1 MKSLFTFKNV
11 PAKGRFK
18 PSFYFILTCFLL
30 LSSLTAFA
38 QNYRVSG
45 LVTQQNSEPLAGVS
59 IQLKHSETWTQT
71 DINGH
76 YALDLPQGTHTLEIR
91 YLTAKPIEK
100 TFELTADLVLN
111 IVINETAEVLDEVL
125 VNAVRVGSSSPITH
139 SNISKEDLEKRNL
152 GQDIPMLLNFL
163 PSVVTT
169 TDAGAGVGYTGIRV
183 RGINAQST
191 NITINGIPYNDAE
204 SMGTFWVNLS
214 DFASSTESMQLQ
226 RGVGTSTNGSGAF
239 GASINVLTEGVSNEA
254 SAEIANS
261 FGSYNTHKHTLKF
274 STGRLNDHFEISGRL
289 SNIKSDGYIDRAS
302 SDLKSYFLQGA
313 YVDTNRLI
321 KAVVFGGQEI
331 TYQAWNGLEDLDLL
345 ENHRTFNTAGM
356 YTDADGNIQFYDN
369 EIDDYKQDHYQLH
382 WNERINNQWSTNLGL
397 NYTRGLGFFEQYKED
412 QNLIEYGMENIELGG
427 ESITDTDLV
436 RRRWLDNHFYVV
448 NANANYKKED
458 LNLSFGT
465 SYSTYDGDHF
475 GEVIWAQY
483 AGNTPKGH
491 RYYDGNGKKTDANVF
506 AKATYQFDEQ
516 LSFYGDVQYRNVG
529 YKTTGTNS
537 DTDLM
542 EIDESFNFF
551 NPKAGLTYQFNTA
564 NALYFSYARANREPS
579 RKDFQNNTDV
589 KPEQLND
596 FELGWRYDDPGFR
609 INANAYYML
618 YNEQLVLTGE
628 LDTTGNPIR
637 TNSGDSYR
645 LGLEIEAA
653 VRLTSQWSLQPSVT
667 VSSNKTK
674 KTVVER
680 DGELVDLG
688 KTNIS
693 FSPELVASNALVFQ
707 PKEHFQMSLLSK
719 YVGEQFMGNTDSPAS
734 KLDAYFVNDVNV
746 TYEWHLKSKEDSQKK
761 PFLKSILFSGLVNN
775 IFNKKYIS
783 NGFYYTYN
791 DTWTD
796 PNHVTTIEGAG
807 YFPQATTN
815 FLIGATLKF

>member
-1 MKSLFTFKNV
+1 MKSLFTNQS
-11 PAKGRFK
+11 AQSRFK
-18 PSFYFILTCFLL
+18 PSLKLILFIISLSFCF
-30 LSSLTAFA
+30 TTFA

-45 LVTQQNSEPLAGVS
+45 RVTQQNAEPLAGVS
-59 IQLKHSETWTQT
+59 IQLKSGKAWTQT
-71 DINGH
+71 DINGG
-76 YALDLPQGTHTLEIR
+76 YSVELPKGTHTLEFR
-91 YLTAKPIEK
+91 YLTASPIEK
-100 TFELTADLVLN
+100 TFNLTSDLVLD
-111 IVINETAEVLDEVL
+111 VLINENTEVLDEVL
-125 VNAVRVGSSSPITH
+125 VNAVRVGSNLPITH

-191 NITINGIPYNDAE
+191 NITINGIPFNDAE

-214 DFASSTESMQLQ
+214 DFASSTQSMQLQ
-226 RGVGTSTNGSGAF
+226 RGIGTSTNGSGAF

-261 FGSYNTHKHTLKF
+261 FGSYNTRKHTVKF
-274 STGRLNDHFEISGRL
+274 STGRLNDHFEFSGRL

-313 YVDTNRLI
+313 YVDDNRLI

-345 ENHRTFNTAGM
+345 ENDRTFNTAGM

-382 WNERINNQWSTNLGL
+382 WNERLNNRWSTTLGL

-412 QNLIEYGMENIELGG
+412 QKLVNYGMENIELGG
-427 ESITDTDLV
+427 ETIKLSDLV
-436 RRRWLDNHFYVV
+436 RRRWLDNHFYVL
-448 NANANYKKED
+448 NANANYKNEN
-458 LNLSFGT
+458 LNLTFGT
-465 SYSTYDGDHF
+465 SLSTYDGDHI

-483 AGNTPKGH
+483 AGNSPKGH
-491 RYYDGNGKKTDANVF
+491 RYYDGNGKKTDASTF
-506 AKATYQFDEQ
+506 AKATYQMDEQ
-516 LSFYGDVQYRNVG
+516 LSFYGDLQYRNVA

-537 DTDLM
+537 DVVLM
-542 EIDESFNFF
+542 EIDETYNFF
-551 NPKAGLTYQFNTA
+551 NPKAGLTYQFNPV

-579 RKDFQNNTDV
+579 RKDFQNNMDV

-596 FELGWRYDDPGFR
+596 FELGWRFDSSNFR
-609 INANAYYML
+609 LHTNAYYMH
-618 YNEQLVLTGE
+618 YNEQLVLTGQ

-637 TNSGDSYR
+637 ANSGESYR
-645 LGLEIEAA
+645 LGLELEAA
-653 VRLTSQWSLQPSVT
+653 WKFAPQWQLQPSVT
-667 VSSNKTK
+667 ISSNKTK
-674 KTVVER
+674 NTVIER
-680 DGELVDLG
+680 DGQMVDLG

-693 FSPELVASNALVFQ
+693 FSPNLIASNALVFQ
-707 PKEHFQMSLLSK
+707 LKTHFQISLLSK
-719 YVGEQFMGNTDSPAS
+719 YVGEQYMGNTDSKAS
-734 KLDAYFVNDVNV
+734 KLESYFINDLNV
-746 TYEWHLKSKEDSQKK
+746 TYELNFESNNDPQKK
-761 PFLKSILFSGLVNN
+761 SFIKSILFSGLVNN
-775 IFNKKYIS
+775 IFNEKYIS
-783 NGFYYTYN
+783 NGFYYTY
-791 DTWTD
+791 DDDWTD
-796 PNHVTTIEGAG
+796 PNKVTTIEGAG